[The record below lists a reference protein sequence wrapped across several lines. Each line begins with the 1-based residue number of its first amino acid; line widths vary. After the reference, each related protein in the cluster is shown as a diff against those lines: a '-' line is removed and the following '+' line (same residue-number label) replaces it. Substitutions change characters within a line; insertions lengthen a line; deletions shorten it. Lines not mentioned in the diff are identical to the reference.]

1 MRINGVFIIIN
12 MSEAYNKFIT
22 DSEIKAFDKSHRSTV
37 AFNISRYDAA
47 VVKGKEQ
54 YSNLDLAKQRAAH
67 IKNKVIIDLPKYL
80 VDFEASFQ
88 SHGGKVIWAQDAAEV
103 VSEILKIAKKHR
115 AKFIVKSKTMVTE
128 EIELNDHLE
137 KAGIESLET
146 DLGEYIV
153 QIAGEKP
160 YHIVTP
166 AMHKSKEEVAQL
178 FNEKFGLSADS
189 TPEQITAFVR
199 GLLREKFYNADI
211 GITGANFLVADIG
224 AVCLT
229 ENEGNAMMSM
239 SFPKVHIVVAG
250 IEKLIP
256 KLRDLD
262 LFWPLLATH
271 GTGQNITVYNS
282 IVTGPRK
289 DGENDGPEE
298 MYVVL
303 LDNNRTE
310 ILAHKNQ
317 RRALACIRCGACLNV
332 CPVYKS
338 IGGHTYG
345 VTYSGPIGS
354 VITPWLSG
362 MKDYKHLGFASSLCG
377 SCTEVCPVK
386 INLHELLL
394 YNRNDSVKEGYASRF
409 DKTLMFGFKT
419 AMRNRKYIDM
429 LSGKNKNKLLRK
441 FFAASWGPRRI
452 LPEIAPKSFKELW
465 DEQRNVKK

>member
-1 MRINGVFIIIN
+1 
-12 MSEAYNKFIT
+12 MSDYSNKFGT
-22 DSEIKAFDKSHRSTV
+22 DSEKKAFDKAHRATV
-37 AFNISRYDAA
+37 AFNIARYDAA

-54 YSNLDLAKQRAAH
+54 YLNLELAKQRGAH
-67 IKNKVIIDLPKYL
+67 IKNKVITDLPKYL

-88 SHGGKVIWAQDAAEV
+88 SRGGKVIWAQDGAEA
-103 VSEILKIAKKHR
+103 VSEVLKIAKKQQ
-115 AKFIVKSKTMVTE
+115 AKHVVKSKTMVTE
-128 EIELNDHLE
+128 EISLNEHLE

-153 QIAGEKP
+153 QLAGEKP

-166 AMHKSKEEVAQL
+166 AMHKSKTEVAAL
-178 FNEKFGLSADS
+178 FNEKFGMDAGS
-189 TPEQITAFVR
+189 TPEEITAFVR
-199 GLLREKFYNADI
+199 GLLREKFYTADI

-239 SFPKVHIVVAG
+239 SFPKVHIVIAG

-256 KLRDLD
+256 KIRDLD

-282 IVTGPRK
+282 IVTGPRQE
-289 DGENDGPEE
+289 GENDGPEE
-298 MYVVL
+298 MYVIL

-317 RRALACIRCGACLNV
+317 RRALGCIRCGACLNV

-338 IGGHTYG
+338 IGGHAYG
-345 VTYSGPIGS
+345 TTYSGPIGS
-354 VITPWLSG
+354 VITPWMRG
-362 MKDYKHLGFASSLCG
+362 MKDFKHLSFASSLCG
-377 SCTEVCPVK
+377 ACTEVCPVK
-386 INLHELLL
+386 INLHEQLL
-394 YNRNDSVKEGYASRF
+394 YNRSDSVKEGYANRSER
-409 DKTLMFGFKT
+409 TIMLAYKT
-419 AMRNRKYIDM
+419 AMRNRKYIEM

-441 FFAASWGPRRI
+441 FFAATWGPRRT
-452 LPEIAPKSFKELW
+452 LPEIAPKSFKQLW
-465 DEQRNVKK
+465 DERNEGKK

>member
-1 MRINGVFIIIN
+1 
-12 MSEAYNKFIT
+12 MSDSYTKFVA
-22 DSEIKAFDKSHRSTV
+22 DSEKKAFDKVHRATV

-47 VVKGKEQ
+47 VVRGKEQ
-54 YSNLDLAKQRAAH
+54 YSNLELAKQRGAH
-67 IKNKVIIDLPKYL
+67 IKNKVITDLAKYL

-88 SHGGKVIWAQDAAEV
+88 SRGGKVIWALDGAEA
-103 VSEILKIAKKHR
+103 VSEVLKIVKRQEAKHV
-115 AKFIVKSKTMVTE
+115 VKSKTMVTE
-128 EIELNDHLE
+128 EIALNEHLE
-137 KAGIESLET
+137 KVGIESLET

-153 QIAGEKP
+153 QLAGEKP

-166 AMHKSKEEVAQL
+166 AMHKSKEEVAAL
-178 FNEKFGLSADS
+178 FNEKFGMDAAS
-189 TPEQITAFVR
+189 TPEEITAYVR
-199 GLLREKFYNADI
+199 QLLREKFFNADI

-239 SFPKVHIVVAG
+239 SFPKVHIVIAG

-282 IVTGPRK
+282 IVTGPRQE
-289 DGENDGPEE
+289 GENDGPEE
-298 MYVVL
+298 MYVIL

-317 RRALACIRCGACLNV
+317 RRALGCIRCGACLNV

-338 IGGHTYG
+338 IGGHAYG
-345 VTYSGPIGS
+345 TTYSGPIGS
-354 VITPWLSG
+354 VITPWMRG
-362 MKDYKHLGFASSLCG
+362 MKDFKHLSFASSLCG

-386 INLHELLL
+386 INLHEQLL
-394 YNRNDSVKEGYASRF
+394 YNRSDSVKEGFANRS
-409 DKTLMFGFKT
+409 DKTVMFAFKT

-441 FFAASWGPRRI
+441 FFAASWGPRRA
-452 LPEIAPKSFKELW
+452 LPEVAPKSFKQLW
-465 DEQRNVKK
+465 DERREGKK

>member
-1 MRINGVFIIIN
+1 
-12 MSEAYNKFIT
+12 MSDSYNKFVE
-22 DSEIKAFDKSHRSTV
+22 DSEKKAFDKVHRATL

-54 YSNLDLAKQRAAH
+54 YLNLDLAKERAAH
-67 IKNKVIIDLPKYL
+67 IKYKVITDLAKYL
-80 VDFEASFQ
+80 VDFEAAFQ
-88 SHGGKVIWAQDAAEV
+88 SRGGKVIWAQDGAEA
-103 VSEILKIAKKHR
+103 VSEVLKIMKKQQAKHV
-115 AKFIVKSKTMVTE
+115 VKSKTMVTE
-128 EIELNDHLE
+128 EISLNEQLE

-153 QIAGEKP
+153 QLAGEKP

-166 AMHKSKEEVAQL
+166 AMHKSKEQVAEL
-178 FNEKFGLSADS
+178 FTEKFGMDPGS

-199 GLLREKFYNADI
+199 DLLREKFFNADI

-229 ENEGNAMMSM
+229 ENEGNALMSM
-239 SFPKVHIVVAG
+239 SFPKVHIVIAG

-282 IVTGPRK
+282 IVTGPRQ
-289 DGENDGPEE
+289 DGENDGPGE
-298 MYVVL
+298 MYVIL

-317 RRALACIRCGACLNV
+317 RRALGCIRCGACLNV

-338 IGGHTYG
+338 IGGHAYG
-345 VTYSGPIGS
+345 TTYSGPIGS
-354 VITPWLSG
+354 VITPWMRG
-362 MKDYKHLGFASSLCG
+362 MKDFKHLSFASSLCG

-394 YNRNDSVKEGYASRF
+394 YNRNDSVKEGLASRF
-409 DKTLMFGFKT
+409 DKTLMYAYKT
-419 AMRNRKYIDM
+419 AMGKRKYMDF
-429 LSGKNKNKLLRK
+429 LSGKTKNSALKK
-441 FFAASWGPRRI
+441 FFAASWGPRRE
-452 LPEIAPKSFKELW
+452 LPEVAPRSFKELW
-465 DEQRNVKK
+465 DERREGKN

>member
-1 MRINGVFIIIN
+1 
-12 MSEAYNKFIT
+12 MSDSYNKFVE
-22 DSEIKAFDKSHRSTV
+22 DSEKKAFDKVHRATL

-54 YSNLDLAKQRAAH
+54 YSNLGLAKERAAH
-67 IKNKVIIDLPKYL
+67 IKNKVITDLAKYL
-80 VDFEASFQ
+80 VDFESSFQ
-88 SHGGKVIWAQDAAEV
+88 SRGGKIIWAQDSAEA
-103 VSEILKIAKKHR
+103 VSEVLKIMKKQQAKHV
-115 AKFIVKSKTMVTE
+115 VKSKTMVTE
-128 EIELNDHLE
+128 EISLNEHLE

-153 QIAGEKP
+153 QLAGEKP

-166 AMHKSKEEVAQL
+166 AMHKSKEQVAEL
-178 FNEKFGLSADS
+178 FTEKFGMEPGS
-189 TPEQITAFVR
+189 TPQQVTAFVR
-199 GLLREKFYNADI
+199 DLLREKFFNADI

-229 ENEGNAMMSM
+229 ENEGNALMSM
-239 SFPKVHIVVAG
+239 SFPKVHIVIAG

-282 IVTGPRK
+282 IVTGPRQE
-289 DGENDGPEE
+289 GENDGPEE
-298 MYVVL
+298 MYVIL

-317 RRALACIRCGACLNV
+317 RRALGCIRCGACLNV

-338 IGGHTYG
+338 IGGHAYG
-345 VTYSGPIGS
+345 TTYSGPIGS
-354 VITPWLSG
+354 VITPWMRG
-362 MKDYKHLGFASSLCG
+362 MKDFKHLSFASSLCG
-377 SCTEVCPVK
+377 ACTEVCPVK

-394 YNRNDSVKEGYASRF
+394 YNRNDSVKEGLASRF
-409 DKTLMFGFKT
+409 DKTVMYAYKT
-419 AMRNRKYIDM
+419 AMGKRKYIDM
-429 LSGKNKNKLLRK
+429 LSGKNKNKALKK
-441 FFAASWGPRRI
+441 FFAASWGPRRE
-452 LPEIAPKSFKELW
+452 LPEVAPKSFKELW
-465 DEQRNVKK
+465 DERNKEAK

>member
-1 MRINGVFIIIN
+1 
-12 MSEAYNKFIT
+12 MSDTYHKFVA
-22 DSEIKAFDKSHRSTV
+22 DSEKKAFDKTHRATV

-47 VVKGKEQ
+47 VVRGKEQ
-54 YSNLDLAKQRAAH
+54 YCNLELAKERGAH
-67 IKNKVIIDLPKYL
+67 IKNKVITDLPKYL
-80 VDFEASFQ
+80 TDFEAAFQ
-88 SHGGKVIWAQDAAEV
+88 TRGGKVLWALDGAEAFAEV
-103 VSEILKIAKKHR
+103 LKIVKKQQAKHV
-115 AKFIVKSKTMVTE
+115 VKSKTMVTE
-128 EIELNDHLE
+128 EISLNENLE

-153 QIAGEKP
+153 QLAGEKP

-166 AMHKSKEEVAQL
+166 AMHKSKEEVAEL
-178 FNEKFGLSADS
+178 FNQKFGMATNS
-189 TPEQITAFVR
+189 TPEQITAYVR
-199 GLLREKFYNADI
+199 ELLREKFVQADI

-229 ENEGNAMMSM
+229 ENEGNALMTM
-239 SFPKVHIVVAG
+239 SFPKVHIVIAG

-262 LFWPLLATH
+262 LFWPLLAMH

-282 IVTGPRK
+282 IVSGPK
-289 DGENDGPEE
+289 QEGENDGPEE
-298 MYVVL
+298 MYVIL

-338 IGGHTYG
+338 IGGHAYG
-345 VTYSGPIGS
+345 TTYSGPIGS
-354 VITPWLSG
+354 VITPWMRG
-362 MKDYKHLGFASSLCG
+362 MKDFKHLSFASSLCG

-394 YNRNDSVKEGYASRF
+394 YNRNDSVKEGYANRF
-409 DKTLMFGFKT
+409 DKTVMFAYKT
-419 AMRNRKYIDM
+419 AMGKRKYLDM
-429 LSGKNKNKLLRK
+429 LSGKSKKSMLNK
-441 FFAASWGPRRI
+441 FFTSSWGPRRE
-452 LPEIAPKSFKELW
+452 LPEVAAKSFKELW
-465 DEQRNVKK
+465 EERREGKR